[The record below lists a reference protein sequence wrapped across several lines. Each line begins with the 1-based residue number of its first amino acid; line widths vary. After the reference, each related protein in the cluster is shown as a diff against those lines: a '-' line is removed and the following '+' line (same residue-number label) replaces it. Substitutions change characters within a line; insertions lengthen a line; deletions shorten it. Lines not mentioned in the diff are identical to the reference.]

1 MINILRDLKAKVE
14 RMQEQILSIKKKKNA
29 REKNTVTERIPLMGS
44 LRNWTQQKKESELDA
59 MSVETA
65 KTENQNKTKP
75 QKGRS
80 KNCGTT
86 AESFTYV
93 WCNWNTKREKEAE
106 EICEAIMT
114 ENFPK

>member
-1 MINILRDLKAKVE
+1 
-14 RMQEQILSIKKKKNA
+14 
-29 REKNTVTERIPLMGS
+29 MGS
-44 LRNWTQQKKESELDA
+44 LINQTQQKKESELDA

-75 QKGRS
+75 QNGRS

-86 AESFTYV
+86 TESVTYV
-93 WCNWNTKREKEAE
+93 RRNWNTGREKEAE